1 MKPLLERS
9 ITGIVFVS
17 ITVLLILL
25 NHWSF
30 LAFLIIADVWLKFE
44 FYRIVKHDESK
55 PLSIAGFITGILAI
69 ATLFFII
76 EFDSEP
82 ALLWICILPAF
93 LIFVEELFRSEKNPL
108 RNVAYTFLS
117 LIYITLPLIIA
128 MLIVYGKT
136 AGLVGG
142 IKSFQPEILIGI
154 LALIWIFDSMAYVV
168 GVPLGRHRLY
178 ERVSPKKS
186 WEGTIGGT
194 VFTITAG
201 FFMHNFISGITSV
214 DWVVIAA
221 LVVVFGTI
229 GDLIE
234 SQMKRSINVKDS
246 GVTLPGHGGLLD
258 RLDSFIF
265 TLPWV
270 FVYLV
275 IKGLFLRG

>member
-1 MKPLLERS
+1 MSTLIKRS
-9 ITGIVFVS
+9 ITGIIFVS
-17 ITVLLILL
+17 VSVLLILL

-30 LAFLIIADVWLKFE
+30 LAFLIITDAWLKYE
-44 FYRIVKHDESK
+44 FYRIVKNDESR
-55 PLSIAGFITGILAI
+55 PLSISGFATGFLAI

-76 EFDSEP
+76 KFDSEP
-82 ALLWICILPAF
+82 ALLWICMLPALF
-93 LIFVEELFRSEKNPL
+93 IFVEELFRSEKNPL

-128 MLIVYGKT
+128 MLIVFGKT
-136 AGLVGG
+136 TSLIGNVTN
-142 IKSFQPEILIGI
+142 FQPEILIGI

-178 ERVSPKKS
+178 ERISPKKS

-201 FFMHNFISGITSV
+201 FFIHNFISGLNSS
-214 DWVVIAA
+214 DWVVIAV

-246 GVTLPGHGGLLD
+246 GITLPGHGGLLD
-258 RLDSFIF
+258 RFDSFIF

-270 FVYLV
+270 YVYLI
-275 IKGLFLRG
+275 IKGLLLP